1 MNNLELSDAG
11 QYTCS
16 ATNDAGRGAATVT
29 LEVTGKFSEILL
41 VIRVKDYVGLCA
53 SSPSLQ

>member
-29 LEVTGKFSEILL
+29 LKVTGKFSEILL
-41 VIRVKDYVGLCA
+41 VIRVKD
-53 SSPSLQ
+53 